1 MFIPVNVVFAFLAK
15 SVGKTN
21 DEEPGFIVRTKYEIL
36 GYFQCFDEAINKIDD
51 PVMIA

>member
-1 MFIPVNVVFAFLAK
+1 MSFLPFQAK

-21 DEEPGFIVRTKYEIL
+21 DEESGFIMCTRYELL
-36 GYFQCFDEAINKIDD
+36 GYFQCFDDAISKIDD